1 VLQPENN
8 APGGEQEVEMEEPAV
23 EPQQNQQNDQQP
35 PPPPNLVEV
44 MTTQTQLMQQM
55 AQANT
60 QMMQAMQQIQGNQN
74 QNRQGHREE
83 DLQRKIERFIRLKAP
98 TFDYSDEPLD
108 AHDWLRTIETK
119 LDLTDYTEEE
129 CVALAA
135 HQLEG
140 AAKAWWESYCDSHA
154 NPAQIT
160 WLEFCEA
167 FKEYHIPE

>member
-1 VLQPENN
+1 MAARGRRRGRGRGRGRATAAVGGRGRGRAAGMLQPENN

-60 QMMQAMQQIQGNQN
+60 QMMQAMQQMQGNQN

-98 TFDYSDEPLD
+98 TFDFSDEPLD

-135 HQLEG
+135 HQL
-140 AAKAWWESYCDSHA
+140 
-154 NPAQIT
+154 
-160 WLEFCEA
+160 
-167 FKEYHIPE
+167 